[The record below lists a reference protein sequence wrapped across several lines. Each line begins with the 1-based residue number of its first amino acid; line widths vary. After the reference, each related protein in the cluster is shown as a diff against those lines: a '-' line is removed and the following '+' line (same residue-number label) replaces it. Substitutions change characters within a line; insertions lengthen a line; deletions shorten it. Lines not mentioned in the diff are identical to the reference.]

1 MEEQGRLAQSLAYE
15 PQVTVSG
22 PTPFTVTADT
32 IEELEVRTVDVEIIC
47 ATGSSYTAAWTGPT
61 VGSLL
66 DTASVSPETTHVVV
80 ESADAY
86 RVVIPIREA
95 LGGVVSYLKDR
106 EPIGAHQDYMNR
118 MVSPGTEGARDI
130 KGVSRIEPKIF
141 EPDEEP
147 ESAENLFPD
156 GKRFTAN
163 RIEKDDLEQAEW
175 QSKSDSTG
183 MPTGVLEDVRE
194 LIADGP
200 DPFDIR
206 FHGLEITR

>member
-1 MEEQGRLAQSLAYE
+1 MKEQGRLAESLAYE

-22 PTPFTVTADT
+22 PNPFTITANT

-80 ESADAY
+80 ESADEY

-95 LGGVVSYLKDR
+95 LGGVVSYLKDGD
-106 EPIGAHQDYMNR
+106 PIGADQEYMNR

-130 KGVSRIEPKIF
+130 KGVSRIEPKNLDPA
-141 EPDEEP
+141 EDP
-147 ESAENLFPD
+147 ESLENLFPE
-156 GKRFTAN
+156 GQRFTAN
-163 RIEKDDLEQAEW
+163 RIEKDDLEQTE
-175 QSKSDSTG
+175 
-183 MPTGVLEDVRE
+183 
-194 LIADGP
+194 
-200 DPFDIR
+200 
-206 FHGLEITR
+206 